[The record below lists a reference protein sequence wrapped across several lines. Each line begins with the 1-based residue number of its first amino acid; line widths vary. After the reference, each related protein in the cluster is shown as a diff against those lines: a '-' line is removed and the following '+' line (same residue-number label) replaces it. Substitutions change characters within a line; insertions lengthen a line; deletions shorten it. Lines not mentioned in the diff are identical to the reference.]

1 MVEKEKQ
8 IPAGLSA
15 KKMRLRMEN
24 KNMLTKIG
32 SLYVGTGYT
41 IEGEQTDELVPGTKG
56 YPLVVKAGAS
66 DAGIGYEPLTATGI
80 ASGAVTTDKIATGA
94 VTTDKIPDGAITSA
108 KFASN
113 AKAPQA
119 TYSEVSGRADTSIF
133 VENLSAEVST
143 STATGDTVT
152 IKSGNKGSA
161 SFQIKNANYAKTA
174 KTAGSIGLSTA
185 QWKIFHRTVITKD
198 TNIALSLFAFYNIY
212 AKIYLT
218 GEAVY
223 VMFPPFYML
232 PKSGDSSNQNLF
244 ARSAYIDN
252 NGFATLLM
260 LEIDTGNAAGA
271 GTFIPSLKKANSTN
285 QKFEEI
291 TEPYEIYFYKIA
303 E

>member
-1 MVEKEKQ
+1 MTEKEKQ

-15 KKMRLRMEN
+15 KTMRLRMEN

-80 ASGAVTTDKIATGA
+80 ASGAVTTDKIG
-94 VTTDKIPDGAITSA
+94 DGAITSA

-119 TYSEVSGRADTSIF
+119 SYSEVSGRADTSIF

-174 KTAGSIGLSTA
+174 GSIGLSTA

-198 TNIALSLFAFYNIY
+198 TNIALSLYAFYNIY

-260 LEIDTGNAAGA
+260 LEIDTEKAASA

>member
-1 MVEKEKQ
+1 MAEKEKQ

-15 KKMRLRMEN
+15 KTMRLRMEN

-80 ASGAVTTDKIATGA
+80 ASGAVTTDKIATSA
-94 VTTDKIPDGAITSA
+94 VTTDKILDGAITSA

-143 STATGDTVT
+143 STATGDTIT
-152 IKSGNKGSA
+152 IKSGDKGSA
-161 SFQIKNANYAKTA
+161 SFRIKNANYAKTA
-174 KTAGSIGLSTA
+174 GSIGLSIA
-185 QWKIFHRTVITKD
+185 QLEIFHRTITKD
-198 TNIALSLFAFYNIY
+198 TNIALSIYAFYNIY

-218 GEAVY
+218 GETVY

-232 PKSGDSSNQNLF
+232 PKSGSSSNQNLF

-252 NGFATLLM
+252 NGFAALLM
-260 LEIDTGNAAGA
+260 LEIDTENAASA
-271 GTFIPSLKKANSTN
+271 GTFVPSLKKANSTN

-303 E
+303 R

>member
-1 MVEKEKQ
+1 MSSK

-15 KKMRLRMEN
+15 KTMRLRMED
-24 KNMLTKIG
+24 KATLKHIG

-41 IEGEQTDELVPGTKG
+41 IEGEQTTELEPGTKG
-56 YPLVVKAGAS
+56 YPLVVKAGAA
-66 DAGIGYEPLTATGI
+66 DVGIGYEPLTATGI
-80 ASGAVTTDKIATGA
+80 ASGAVTTDKIASGA
-94 VTTDKIPDGAITSA
+94 VTTDKIASGTITSA

-119 TYSEVSGRADTSIF
+119 SYSEVSGRADTSIF
-133 VENLSAEVST
+133 VENLSADVST
-143 STATGDTVT
+143 STANGDTVT
-152 IKSGNKGSA
+152 IKSGTQGSA

-174 KTAGSIGLSTA
+174 GAVVLSTE
-185 QWKIFHRTVITKD
+185 QWKIFRRTVISKD
-198 TNIALSLFAFYNIY
+198 TNIALSFYSFYNIY

-223 VMFPPFYML
+223 VMFPSFYML
-232 PKSGDSSNQNLF
+232 PRSGDSSNQNLF

-252 NGFATLLM
+252 DGFATLLM
-260 LEIDTGNAAGA
+260 LEIDTENAAST
-271 GTFIPSLKKANSTN
+271 GTFVPSLKKANSTN